1 MIVTVSLQS
10 HLFPQL
16 HRLVAFPFA
25 VRYPVV
31 VHFLR
36 GAVRFGRVLD
46 RRRGVVVFLL
56 GNISITIEVRE
67 QEVEEHRV
75 RQYQNDRPFRIVAI
89 VKQQ

>member
-10 HLFPQL
+10 HRLLLQL

-25 VRYPVV
+25 IQYPVV

-46 RRRGVVVFLL
+46 RWRCAVVFLL
-56 GNISITIEVRE
+56 RNISITIEVRE

-75 RQYQNDRPFRIVAI
+75 RQY
-89 VKQQ
+89 